1 MSGAIV
7 WFTGL
12 PSSGKSRLARR
23 IQTDLDQTR
32 EACCVLDGDRI
43 RALFHPQ
50 PGYTG
55 ADRDNFYLTLGELAI
70 ELAQQ
75 GLVVLVAATANKRE
89 YRDQVRARAAHF
101 LEVWM
106 NAPLDECRLRDAKGL
121 YAHFAQG
128 AVQGL
133 PGEDL
138 AYEAPES
145 PEVKAYGGD
154 DNPALAKILSL
165 LRSLAALKGV

>member
-12 PSSGKSRLARR
+12 PSSGKSKLAGRVQR
-23 IQTDLDQTR
+23 HLEQDHQ
-32 EACCVLDGDRI
+32 ACCVLDGDRI
-43 RALFHPQ
+43 RALLHPP

-55 ADRDNFYLTLGELAI
+55 PQRDDFYLTLGELAI

-75 GLVVLVAATANKRE
+75 GLVVLVAATANRRV

-101 LEVWM
+101 IEVWM
-106 NAPLDECRLRDAKGL
+106 AAPLDECRLRDAKGL
-121 YAHFAQG
+121 YGQFAQG
-128 AVQGL
+128 SVQGL

-138 AYEAPES
+138 VYEAPES
-145 PEVKAYGGD
+145 PELTAQGGHD
-154 DNPALAKILSL
+154 DTAFGQILRLLKSSLALAG
-165 LRSLAALKGV
+165 A

>member
-23 IQTDLDQTR
+23 IQADLDQNR
-32 EACCVLDGDRI
+32 EPCCVLDGDRI
-43 RALFHPQ
+43 RALLHPQ
-50 PGYTG
+50 PSYSE
-55 ADRDNFYLTLGELAI
+55 ADRDNFYLTLGELAT
-70 ELAQQ
+70 ELSQQ
-75 GLVVLVAATANKRE
+75 GLVVLVAATANRRA

-101 LEVWM
+101 IEVWM

-121 YAHFAQG
+121 YAHFAEG
-128 AVQGL
+128 VVQGL

-145 PEVKAYGGD
+145 PEVKAHGGD
-154 DNPALAKILSL
+154 DNPALAQILAL
-165 LRSLAALKGV
+165 LRSVTARKGV